1 MGELALETKRTKGSS
16 PIGRVK
22 MNLQEIRGVFE
33 REYKTLVALSTE
45 TDIIENDKKT
55 IEAEIEN
62 LGVEELEQAAKILQ
76 ALSAS
81 QKQKACELLEGLCTS
96 AIQYSFSPDHKIKVS
111 IKETGKKSVIDVKI
125 VNLKTEAE
133 EDIMDQNGGG
143 VVDIVSTALRLIAL
157 QTYEPRI
164 DGPIILDE
172 PTKMVSSEY
181 IPTLAEFL
189 RSAGNDFGRQII
201 LITHNEYLASIA
213 DEIISFSKN
222 SDGESEITTT
232 ERMGTQL
239 E

>member
-1 MGELALETKRTKGSS
+1 MFLNGVINMPMTFNEIKG
-16 PIGRVK
+16 K
-22 MNLQEIRGVFE
+22 FE
-33 REYKTLVALSTE
+33 KEYKTLVSLSTE
-45 TDIIENDKKT
+45 TDLIEKEK
-55 IEAEIEN
+55 ESLEEEIAN
-62 LGVEELEQAAKILQ
+62 LGVEELEQASKILQ
-76 ALSAS
+76 VLSAS

-96 AIQYSFSPDHKIKVS
+96 AIQYSFSPDHEIKVS
-111 IKETGKKSVIDVKI
+111 IKETGKKSIIDVKI
-125 VNLKTEAE
+125 MNTKTGFE

-157 QTYEPRI
+157 QTYEPYI

-189 RSAGNDFGRQII
+189 KSAGKDFDRQII

-222 SDGESEITTT
+222 HEGESEIDRT
-232 ERMGTQL
+232 EGEDNTN

>member
-1 MGELALETKRTKGSS
+1 MPMTFNEIKG
-16 PIGRVK
+16 K
-22 MNLQEIRGVFE
+22 FE
-33 REYKTLVALSTE
+33 KEYKTLVSLSTE
-45 TDIIENDKKT
+45 TDIIEKEKK
-55 IEAEIEN
+55 ILEEEIEN
-62 LGVEELEQAAKILQ
+62 LGVEELEQASKILQ
-76 ALSAS
+76 VLSAS
-81 QKQKACELLEGLCTS
+81 QKLKACELLEGLCTS
-96 AIQYSFSPDHKIKVS
+96 AIQYSFSPDHEIKVS

-125 VNLKTEAE
+125 MNTKTGFE

-157 QTYEPRI
+157 QTYEPTI

-189 RSAGNDFGRQII
+189 KSAGKDFGRQII

-222 SDGESEITTT
+222 NDGASEVEIM
-232 ERMGTQL
+232 EGGAI
-239 E
+239 ENE